1 MSDGERRGSSL
12 TKPSR
17 TLPIVA
23 AVLALTVGLVVAGT
37 RDDGPGPGEAIV
49 EVDGLARVVDAE
61 GEAREVSGRTRL
73 GPGDRFTLER
83 GTARFELA
91 DEVRYEALGP
101 SGDEAGTEVE
111 MALQPR
117 LRTGR
122 LLVSAPSGTTVR
134 SGSGTVSL
142 GVGSVAR
149 VTQTLAARVDV
160 FRGRAELATAGLAE
174 PVGPLRSAE
183 VVAEGEIGRT
193 RPLAYVDTDPWD
205 RRHLAPALALDR
217 SLGPL
222 VAGLRTARVDPVA
235 LTERVRGQVDAPA
248 AAELAPMLAAR
259 RGGLDGVVALAVVGS
274 GERGDFDDR
283 WARGV
288 RFHDAGAP
296 WGLVAMDLRA
306 DPDAVVDALTGA
318 VDEGGT
324 APTGGEELAGAVPD
338 PDAPAATPTDGTATE
353 PAAGT
358 EDGTDAGPGT
368 EVLDGTETGVSPS
381 TPAPVVTVPGT
392 GTPITSPPVTVPS
405 APLPPVTVPVVTTVV
420 DALDDVTG
428 GVVTDL
434 TDTVGGVL
442 APVTGPLTGG
452 GGLLGGVTGTG
463 GLLGGVTGSGGLL
476 PLEP

>member
-1 MSDGERRGSSL
+1 MTDGERRGSSL

-101 SGDEAGTEVE
+101 SGDEAGTELE

-193 RPLAYVDTDPWD
+193 RPLTYVDTDPWD
-205 RRHLAPALALDR
+205 RRLLAPAFALDR

-235 LTERVRGQVDAPA
+235 LTERVREQVDAPG
-248 AAELAPMLAAR
+248 AAELAPLLAAR

-274 GERGDFDDR
+274 GERGDFDQR

-318 VDEGGT
+318 VDEGDG

-338 PDAPAATPTDGTATE
+338 PDGAVAGAEADGTATD
-353 PAAGT
+353 PAAP
-358 EDGTDAGPGT
+358 DAGAGA
-368 EVLDGTETGVSPS
+368 EVLDGTEDAIPPA

-392 GTPITSPPVTVPS
+392 ATPITTPPVTVPS